1 MRLQTPLLLFLP
13 SILLACAAHAAD
25 IAVVGL
31 FPGKAVLVIDGGT
44 PKTVAVGSMVASDV
58 RLLAADESSATLAI
72 NNRKQTI
79 AIGQHINRSAPVGP
93 ISVVLQANGQGH
105 FVVQGQINGG
115 TIQMLVDTGATMI
128 AFSEA
133 DAQRMG
139 INYRA
144 GQPGR
149 VSTANGSVPVYRIK
163 LDTVKVGSIE
173 LNQVDAVVQKAGLPF
188 ALLGMSFLNRMEMR
202 RDGEKMTL
210 TKRF

>member
-1 MRLQTPLLLFLP
+1 MRLHTLLLPLLPLV
-13 SILLACAAHAAD
+13 LLGSASHAVD

-31 FPGKAVLVIDGGT
+31 FPGKAVLVIDGGS
-44 PKTVAVGSMVASDV
+44 PKTFAVGSTVTPGV
-58 RLLAADESSATLAI
+58 KLLAATESTATVTV
-72 NNRKQTI
+72 NDKKQTI
-79 AIGQHINRSAPVGP
+79 AIGQHINRAVPTGPV
-93 ISVVLQANGQGH
+93 SVVLQANGQGH
-105 FVVQGQINGG
+105 FMAQGQINGG

-128 AFSEA
+128 ALSEA
-133 DAQRMG
+133 DAQRLG
-139 INYRA
+139 INYKA

-149 VSTANGSVPVYRIK
+149 VNTANGSVPVYRVR

-173 LNQVDAVVQKAGLPF
+173 LNQVDAVVQQAGLPF